1 MSTDQS
7 VNIDPAGPQA
17 PPAGQRRVR
26 RPEDR
31 RREIVRAA
39 MLLFTERGFA
49 ATKLHDVARAA
60 GVSKGL
66 PYLYFRSKEELFKAV
81 IAEAIL
87 GPLNSGADLVAGF
100 TGTTEAL
107 LRELVARF
115 RVFDDSPAGGV
126 LKLVVSEAGNF
137 PDVARYFVDEIERR
151 GLKVFVDVLRR
162 GMARGEVRPLANV
175 EATAIALRSPLGM
188 FSMWRRSLLPHDPS
202 SPSCD
207 GFFEAYLDLTLA
219 GLRP

>member
-1 MSTDQS
+1 
-7 VNIDPAGPQA
+7 
-17 PPAGQRRVR
+17 
-26 RPEDR
+26 
-31 RREIVRAA
+31 

-49 ATKLHDVARAA
+49 ATKLHDVAKAA

-87 GPLNSGADLVAGF
+87 GPLNSGADLVATF
-100 TGTTEAL
+100 SGTTAAL

-137 PDVARYFVDEIERR
+137 PDVARYFVDEIEKR
-151 GLKVFVDVLRR
+151 GLKVFVDVLHR
-162 GMARGEVRPLANV
+162 GMARGEVRPLADV
-175 EATAIALRSPLGM
+175 EATAVALRSPLGM
-188 FSMWRRSLLPHDPS
+188 YSMWRRSLLPHDPS

-207 GFFEAYLDLTLA
+207 GFFDAYLDLMLA